1 MGLAWGHHVARGL
14 LFVTI
19 RQMQRFIRGIQLIKP
34 HVCYDESFSERHV
47 SLSISKYSHSFSTVT
62 CQYHLLSIIEGEGAC
77 LSSSNSD

>member
-1 MGLAWGHHVARGL
+1 MSHGVCCL
-14 LFVTI
+14 L
-19 RQMQRFIRGIQLIKP
+19 QSGKMQRFIRGIQLIKP